1 MDAFIMKIICG
12 NNGAMDYEEL
22 VDIGSG
28 LMDLKGVFGIVFGN
42 PRDFS
47 VVVFNG
53 KKRVIAKT
61 NVRLCK
67 VGGCVDCSNL
77 HLCKFYLYGDCK
89 ASRRRNGCRFC
100 HDMSSQH
107 NSKVLAENN
116 LQLLDSK
123 ELRTLLLQND
133 NTLLPPVCVSFNEGS
148 KEYGNC
154 PEQAGC
160 RRLHVC
166 DKYIRGICDSGV
178 DCCRSH
184 DFFEPH
190 PMTILQDR
198 GIPTDLIT
206 SMLSVYQNIRAL
218 KFKKSVT
225 RGGRDQQKP
234 VSEKTEICLYFV
246 KGSCKQGGKCWR
258 VHFNMPYRW
267 EVQDEKGWSPLP
279 NNEGIEKD
287 YCNPAMTKSEGQ
299 EPVCFDTMTR
309 GLAIVRRLST
319 LSSVQKP
326 DFILTTEWAWY
337 WEDEY
342 GNWIKY
348 GSMQQGSHR
357 LSNITS
363 EDLERQYQEDN
374 SAEVKFTAGN
384 QSYQVNLQDMSQRN
398 EKYSTVRRIRRRPVF
413 VSSADAQ
420 KIRTGKRPNNTQ
432 NFKALP
438 QYWDKSLIPE
448 TGHKKV
454 MLQSSTEEYQKIL
467 DLFQKTMRGF
477 NVQSI
482 ERIQNRSLWEVFQWQ
497 RDQMKKINTGKYSV
511 EKFLF
516 HGTDSKYVD
525 AICKQNFDWRI
536 CGTHGTAYGKG
547 SYFARDAKYS
557 HSYTSSSELKTMFVC
572 RVLVGEY
579 TRGNQSYVRPPS
591 KDGGDTIF
599 YDSCVDD
606 VKNPSIFVVFEKHQV
621 YPEYLIQYNED
632 TWSSSTVTVQTTPS
646 LQYPVPA
653 STAYPVFSSPVQAPS
668 KSNATSS
675 ALFNQ
680 LQVPPSSSATS
691 SALSKQLQA
700 PPSSSSTSS
709 TLSKQLQAPPSSSS
723 TSSALLNQPQAP
735 ASSGATWSAVSTG
748 MQASA
753 SSTAISSKSSV
764 NVIPTQLY
772 WASNS
777 TQSSS
782 STNPTLSK
790 SLSPTHNT
798 TTQYSGSTASYS
810 FTQAGLKSTLTRPTT
825 QVGSTVTLIHPTV
838 QTNPIGTLIHPTVQ
852 TNPMGTLTHLTTQAS
867 PRGTLIHPTSQAN
880 RIGTLIHPTTQ
891 ASPRGTLIHPT
902 TQAGS
907 TVSLIH
913 STTQASSTGTLIHAT
928 AQASSAG
935 TLIHPT
941 AQANR
946 IGTLIHPTTQAD
958 PRGTLIH
965 PTTQAGSTGTL
976 IHPTAQAN
984 RINTLMRPTV
994 QTNPIG
1000 TLIHPTTKPNPIG
1013 TLIHPTTQASST
1025 GTLIHPTTQVSPRG
1039 TLIHPNAKTN
1049 PRGTLIHPTTQ
1060 ANPIGTL
1067 IHPAILANAIGT
1079 LIRPTTQ
1086 AGSTVTLIPPIA
1098 QVRSISTRIAQL
1110 LGQDKQSV

>member
-1 MDAFIMKIICG
+1 MDVFIMKIICG
-12 NNGAMDYEEL
+12 NNGAMDYDEL

-28 LMDLKGVFGIVFGN
+28 LMDLKGVFDIVFGN

-67 VGGCVDCSNL
+67 VGGCVDCTNL

-107 NSKVLAENN
+107 NSKVLVENN
-116 LQLLDSK
+116 LQLLDTK

-166 DKYIRGICDSGV
+166 DKYIRGICDSGA

-190 PMTILQDR
+190 PMTVLQDR

-206 SMLSVYQNIRAL
+206 SMLSVYQNIRGL
-218 KFKKSVT
+218 KFKNNVT
-225 RGGRDQQKP
+225 RDGRDKLKP

-267 EVQDEKGWSPLP
+267 EVQDQKGWSPLP

-287 YCNPAMTKSEGQ
+287 YCNPAMIKSEGQ
-299 EPVCFDTMTR
+299 EPVCFDTMTQ
-309 GLAIVRRLST
+309 GLAKVRRLST
-319 LSSVQKP
+319 LSSVQRP

-337 WEDEY
+337 WEDEH

-348 GSMQQGSHR
+348 GSIQGMHR

-363 EDLERQYQEDN
+363 EDLERQYLEGN
-374 SAEVKFTAGN
+374 SMEVKFTAGN
-384 QSYQVNLQDMSQRN
+384 QAYQVSLQDMSQRN

-438 QYWDKSLIPE
+438 KYWDKSLIPE

-454 MLQSSTEEYQKIL
+454 VLQSSTEEYQKIL

-477 NVQSI
+477 KIHSI

-497 RDQMKKINTGKYSV
+497 RDQMKKINTEKYSV
-511 EKFLF
+511 ERLLF
-516 HGTDSKYVD
+516 HGTDSKHVD

-579 TRGNQSYVRPPS
+579 TRGSQTYVRPPS

-621 YPEYLIQYNED
+621 YPEYLINYDED
-632 TWSSSTVTVQTTPS
+632 MWSSSTVTVQTTPS

-653 STAYPVFSSPVQAPS
+653 STAYSVFSSPVQAPPS
-668 KSNATSS
+668 TSATSS
-675 ALFNQ
+675 ALSNQ
-680 LQVPPSSSATS
+680 LQAPPSTSATSSALSNQLQAPPSSSATFSALSKQLQAPPSSSATS

-700 PPSSSSTSS
+700 PPSSS
-709 TLSKQLQAPPSSSS
+709 A
-723 TSSALLNQPQAP
+723 TSSALSNQLQDPF
-735 ASSGATWSAVSTG
+735 SSSATWSAVSTG
-748 MQASA
+748 MPASA

-764 NVIPTQLY
+764 NVRPTQLN
-772 WASNS
+772 WTSNS
-777 TQSSS
+777 TQSFS
-782 STNPTLSK
+782 STNPSSSK
-790 SLSPTHNT
+790 SLSSPTHNT
-798 TTQYSGSTASYS
+798 TTQYSGSTSSYS
-810 FTQAGLKSTLTRPTT
+810 FNQAGSK
-825 QVGSTVTLIHPTV
+825 
-838 QTNPIGTLIHPTVQ
+838 
-852 TNPMGTLTHLTTQAS
+852 GTLTHSTTQS
-867 PRGTLIHPTSQAN
+867 GSTSNYKQPYFYSQDTSSLMQGPSQAGS
-880 RIGTLIHPTTQ
+880 RINLYQG
-891 ASPRGTLIHPT
+891 S

-907 TVSLIH
+907 LRSRPA
-913 STTQASSTGTLIHAT
+913 TTPRYTNASPKKDCI
-928 AQASSAG
+928 
-935 TLIHPT
+935 
-941 AQANR
+941 
-946 IGTLIHPTTQAD
+946 
-958 PRGTLIH
+958 
-965 PTTQAGSTGTL
+965 
-976 IHPTAQAN
+976 
-984 RINTLMRPTV
+984 
-994 QTNPIG
+994 
-1000 TLIHPTTKPNPIG
+1000 
-1013 TLIHPTTQASST
+1013 
-1025 GTLIHPTTQVSPRG
+1025 
-1039 TLIHPNAKTN
+1039 
-1049 PRGTLIHPTTQ
+1049 
-1060 ANPIGTL
+1060 
-1067 IHPAILANAIGT
+1067 IL
-1079 LIRPTTQ
+1079 
-1086 AGSTVTLIPPIA
+1086 
-1098 QVRSISTRIAQL
+1098 
-1110 LGQDKQSV
+1110 